1 MAEKLT
7 EQNIMILGDLTNEL
21 EKLKRNSYDYSLE
34 DFEYQFNLLKEKFIK
49 NKLPF
54 KYEFEEFSKNLDFY
68 EEEESSSYEEE
79 SSYDDYEEEDE
90 KESY

>member
-7 EQNIMILGDLTNEL
+7 EQNIMILGDLTN
-21 EKLKRNSYDYSLE
+21 KLDRLKKNSGDYTLE
-34 DFEYQFNLLKEKFIK
+34 DFEYEFNKIKEQFVK

-79 SSYDDYEEEDE
+79 SSYDDYEEEEE

>member
-1 MAEKLT
+1 MASKLT
-7 EQNIMILGDLTNEL
+7 EQNIMILGDLTNKL
-21 EKLKRNSYDYSLE
+21 EKLKKSSEDYTLD
-34 DFEYQFNLLKEKFIK
+34 DFEYEFNKIKELFEK